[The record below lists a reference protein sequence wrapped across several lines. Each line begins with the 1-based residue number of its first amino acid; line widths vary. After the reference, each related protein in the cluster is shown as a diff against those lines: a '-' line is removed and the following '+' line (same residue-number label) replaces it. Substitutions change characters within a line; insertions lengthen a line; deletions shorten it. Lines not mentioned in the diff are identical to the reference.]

1 MKLLN
6 IAISLGVGAATA
18 TVLSLLKVNK
28 VFVAGSTA
36 VVVGAGFMIA
46 LRNED
51 NLNKNEQAYE
61 YYFNRAQ
68 DKFEVDNFKEA
79 IFD

>member
-1 MKLLN
+1 MPWV
-6 IAISLGVGAATA
+6 LGTFAAT
-18 TVLSLLKVNK
+18 SLYVLKVHKNL
-28 VFVAGSTA
+28 FIGSIA
-36 VVVGAGFMIA
+36 VVVGAGLIIA
-46 LRNED
+46 LRDED
-51 NLNKNEQAYE
+51 DLNTNGRDYE